1 MNSTVK
7 KIEIA
12 YNSINERNTFTNGD
26 FITGQVTVEMG
37 KDSQI
42 ESLFVK
48 FKAKAEVMWTETH
61 GDHTVVYHSKD
72 KYFTQKQYFIRNK
85 NVKEKQHVQLT
96 NQNTTSYPS
105 VLAPG
110 VHVYPFCFQI
120 PLQGIP
126 SSFKGSDGK
135 IVFSLEAELSR
146 SMRINKKSSTTINF
160 VAKPDPNT
168 LPGLMTP
175 VRNSKDKKMHV
186 FTSGS
191 VAMEV
196 NLEKSGFFQGEG
208 IKVVSSIQNNSSREV
223 KPKYCLYRKH
233 SFYAQGNKRYHT
245 KDLVKEVG
253 ASIPKK
259 TSETVKQVITIPHDA
274 EPSILNCNII
284 KAEYRLKVYLDIKFA
299 SDPAIKFDIV
309 ILRGSQGSA
318 GLPPSYSAA
327 AGLGPEAFGNSAP
340 APWNPAPPSGNPAP
354 PAWNPAPPAWN
365 PAPPSGNPA
374 PPAWNPAPPAW
385 NPAPP
390 AWNPAPPAWNP
401 APTPGNPAPPPGNQA
416 PLQPSS
422 VSSPLPPSY
431 GTHQLYP
438 SPNDFSQK
446 KF

>member
-1 MNSTVK
+1 MF
-7 KIEIA
+7 IEIA

-72 KYFTQKQYFIRNK
+72 KYFTLKQYFIRNK
-85 NVKEKQHVQLT
+85 NVKVAH
-96 NQNTTSYPS
+96 TS
-105 VLAPG
+105 
-110 VHVYPFCFQI
+110 PFVVNR
-120 PLQGIP
+120 GIP

-168 LPGLMTP
+168 LPELMTP

-274 EPSILNCNII
+274 EPSILNCSII
-284 KAEYRLKVYLDIKFA
+284 KAVYRLKVSNDWIR
-299 SDPAIKFDIV
+299 STTQIC
-309 ILRGSQGSA
+309 
-318 GLPPSYSAA
+318 
-327 AGLGPEAFGNSAP
+327 
-340 APWNPAPPSGNPAP
+340 
-354 PAWNPAPPAWN
+354 
-365 PAPPSGNPA
+365 
-374 PPAWNPAPPAW
+374 
-385 NPAPP
+385 
-390 AWNPAPPAWNP
+390 
-401 APTPGNPAPPPGNQA
+401 
-416 PLQPSS
+416 
-422 VSSPLPPSY
+422 VSK
-431 GTHQLYP
+431 
-438 SPNDFSQK
+438 NIF
-446 KF
+446 

>member
-72 KYFTQKQYFIRNK
+72 KYFTLKQYFIRNK
-85 NVKEKQHVQLT
+85 NVKEKQHVRLT

-175 VRNSKDKKMHV
+175 VRNSKDKKMNV

-274 EPSILNCNII
+274 EPSILNCSII
-284 KAEYRLKVYLDIKFA
+284 KAVYRLKVYLDIKFA

-309 ILRGSQGSA
+309 ILRASQGSA

-340 APWNPAPPSGNPAP
+340 AP
-354 PAWNPAPPAWN
+354 WNPAPPAWN

-390 AWNPAPPAWNP
+390 AWNPAPP
-401 APTPGNPAPPPGNQA
+401 PGNQA
-416 PLQPSS
+416 PPQPSS